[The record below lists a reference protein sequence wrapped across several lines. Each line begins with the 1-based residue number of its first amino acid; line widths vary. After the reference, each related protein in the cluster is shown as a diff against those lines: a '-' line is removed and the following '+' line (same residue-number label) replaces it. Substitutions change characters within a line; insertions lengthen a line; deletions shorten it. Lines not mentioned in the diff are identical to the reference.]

1 MKNFPKK
8 IFIMALEHVKQEII
22 EHAEAEARKILAD
35 AKEQAKKDMD
45 AAHRTLD
52 AFDTELQ
59 ESLQKELDALEKKYY
74 ASMKLASKKVLLL
87 KQKELLDALFQELRE
102 HLAQLSKAE
111 KTKIFASLF
120 TAAKKQAS
128 IGKIYCAK
136 QDVPLVKTLFS
147 IAEAKEMV
155 GGIIVEN
162 KDKTL
167 LLDYSFDSIVAS
179 LQENKLQEVTALLFG
194 K

>member
-1 MKNFPKK
+1 
-8 IFIMALEHVKQEII
+8 MALEHVKQEII
-22 EHAEAEARKILAD
+22 ENAEAEARKILAD
-35 AKEQAKKDMD
+35 AKDHAKKEMD

-59 ESLQKELDALEKKYY
+59 ESLQKELDGLEKKYY
-74 ASMKLASKKVLLL
+74 ASMKLASKKVLLQ
-87 KQKELLDALFQELRE
+87 KQKELVDALFQELRE
-102 HLAQLSKAE
+102 HLAQLPKTE
-111 KTKIFASLF
+111 KTKILASLYD
-120 TAAKKQAS
+120 ASKKQVS

-147 IAEAKEMV
+147 TVEAKEMV

-162 KDKTL
+162 KDRTL
-167 LLDYSFDSIVAS
+167 LLDYSFDSIVAL